1 MKEHHTPGPLVTIR
15 MKDWEDIRAQLNG
28 AKGSLGAC
36 RQREDALRA
45 ELDSKVADIC
55 NLGDNLRVV
64 EAELAESRKEAEALR
79 AVLSGAADGCICNG
93 NWREI
98 VKEYEPLFNKA
109 LYRDGKRYVFQGLV
123 WAADDLYYLL
133 TDSEGKA
140 ILASCV
146 GALEKEVGHGFILSS
161 PAAEAKEGK

>member
-79 AVLSGAADGCICNG
+79 GDIEATERSAQWYCN
-93 NWREI
+93 
-98 VKEYEPLFNKA
+98 
-109 LYRDGKRYVFQGLV
+109 D
-123 WAADDLYYLL
+123 
-133 TDSEGKA
+133 A
-140 ILASCV
+140 IKLANQV
-146 GALEKEVGHGFILSS
+146 RALEDALAQIANIMGGPTMTYSPENEVSEWRGRWQSCAGIVARALSS
-161 PAAEAKEGK
+161 PAAEAKEKI